1 MAGPQ
6 ILVVEDEYLTSTDI
20 KNTLTNMGYGVP
32 GVADTGAE
40 AVRMAGELRPD
51 LILMDITLKGRMTGI
66 EAAVQI
72 QQQYRIP
79 VVFLTAHSDD
89 ATVDRAVSAEPFGFL
104 IKPMNDLDLK
114 RTIQMA
120 LYKHTMEERLYRS
133 EQTIRALLNAIPD
146 ALMLIDRKKRIAASN
161 EAMAMNLGMGREGL
175 DGMPVG
181 ELVAAGPLGLSH
193 QMVDHAL
200 SSGTPIKVTVA
211 HEGRWYETS
220 AHPVTDP
227 AGRITLLA
235 IQSHDITDARRLEEQ
250 LEREGLSQIEQ
261 NMEQF
266 QILNDQIRNPLQVI
280 RGYLALTDCEYSQE
294 IDEQVLAIDNLVT
307 RLDRG
312 WLESE
317 KVRSFLIRHYRHGT
331 RTPPEPSDGGRR

>member
-133 EQTIRALLNAIPD
+133 EQTIRALLNALPD
-146 ALMLIDRKKRIAASN
+146 ARSGLTPGRAADSP
-161 EAMAMNLGMGREGL
+161 GTT
-175 DGMPVG
+175 
-181 ELVAAGPLGLSH
+181 ST
-193 QMVDHAL
+193 
-200 SSGTPIKVTVA
+200 SSGRQQTF
-211 HEGRWYETS
+211 W
-220 AHPVTDP
+220 
-227 AGRITLLA
+227 
-235 IQSHDITDARRLEEQ
+235 RRGSSG
-250 LEREGLSQIEQ
+250 ERPK
-261 NMEQF
+261 M
-266 QILNDQIRNPLQVI
+266 
-280 RGYLALTDCEYSQE
+280 
-294 IDEQVLAIDNLVT
+294 
-307 RLDRG
+307 
-312 WLESE
+312 
-317 KVRSFLIRHYRHGT
+317 RS
-331 RTPPEPSDGGRR
+331 S